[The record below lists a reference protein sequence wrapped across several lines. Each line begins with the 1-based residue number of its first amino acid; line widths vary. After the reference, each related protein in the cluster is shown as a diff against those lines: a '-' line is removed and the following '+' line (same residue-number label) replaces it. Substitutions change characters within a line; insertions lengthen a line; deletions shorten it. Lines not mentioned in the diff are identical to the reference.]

1 MSLLVQH
8 QIFEQDKYKINTFL
22 KSIIKEKCFHRENAL
37 DTLEDQYEFFKTY
50 YLGRNNIQ
58 NNFIDKDLL
67 SELISQEA
75 LYNKNIQIKKTNNYL
90 ELLLKN
96 EDFDIDIEY
105 NNKQEA
111 FLFFYNNDNK
121 ILREIFTEIDLDK
134 NEFNFKKINEKKIK
148 TNFEVQNMK
157 LVNSNFPENKNFLIF
172 NDLYNIYKLNVK
184 AIHDNLQEN
193 TDKITTIEEIPICFM
208 SDLYIDKIFSI
219 SSDDEFIK
227 TDINNNNNSEINFIT
242 NINNY
247 NSIHNKLSLIDF
259 NNGKIISEVNLYL
272 NNNDNIYK
280 KGHFINSNNVVLIYS
295 KNKLSLVDFRFKE
308 NKLNNLLPDYN
319 FNFND
324 IIIFD
329 QFQYMT
335 LSSHKISLFDLRYPS
350 LPKTEKVININ
361 YKELSVKKNK
371 NKDYSYIL
379 FDKFKNDTTFIKLD
393 ISQNSLNSS
402 KIFENFAEF
411 QLLNN
416 NNNSQIFIHDI
427 VGFIHQND
435 DNDSE
440 EENENDYNGDKKSLI
455 WEENE
460 TSKNN
465 EFEFNNIFNLN
476 ETYFCFILDN
486 LNGVYMNIYDINNS
500 NEYIENEDIK
510 EEKDIRNYS
519 YYEQIFNM
527 YKEYYKDLPYVPIDE
542 ENYIYANKK
551 DEESEKGFGYVKINE
566 KDKKM
571 FEVASK
577 RNIFE
582 EVIKSYEKKDINP
595 HINLDF
601 LSAKTKEKLQEE
613 NSRKFSV
620 NSVDSDISANAL
632 PIISNK
638 EYETIK
644 DIIEKLNLGKKENNM
659 LNDDEKEKNKYL

>member
-8 QIFEQDKYKINTFL
+8 QIFKQDTFKINNFL
-22 KSIIKEKCFHRENAL
+22 KTKLKENNKHRENAI
-37 DTLEDQYEFFKTY
+37 DTFDDQYEFYKTY
-50 YLGRNNIQ
+50 YLGKNNTQ

-67 SELISQEA
+67 SELISQEN
-75 LYNKNIQIKKTNNYL
+75 LYNKNIQIKKTSNFL

-96 EDFDIDIEY
+96 EDFDIDIDY

-111 FLFFYNNDNK
+111 FLFFYNNDDK
-121 ILREIFTEIDLDK
+121 TLREIFIDIDLDQ

-157 LVNSNFPENKNFLIF
+157 LINSNYIENRNFLIF

-193 TDKITTIEEIPICFM
+193 TDKITTIEEIPICFI
-208 SDLYIDKIFSI
+208 SDLYMDKIFSI
-219 SSDDEFIK
+219 SSDDEFVK
-227 TDINNNNNSEINFIT
+227 TDINNNREINFIT
-242 NINNY
+242 NNNNINN
-247 NSIHNKLSLIDF
+247 NLLHNKLSLIDF
-259 NNGKIISEVNLYL
+259 NNGKIISEINLSL

-280 KGHFINSNNVVLIYS
+280 KGHFLNNNNVVLIYS
-295 KNKLSLVDFRFKE
+295 KNKLSLIDFRNKE
-308 NKLNNLLPDYN
+308 NKINNLLPNYN

-324 IIIFD
+324 VILFD
-329 QFQYMT
+329 KFQYMT
-335 LSSHKISLFDLRYPS
+335 LSPHKISLFDLRYPS
-350 LPKTEKVININ
+350 LSKTEKVININ

-371 NKDYSYIL
+371 NKDFSYIL

-393 ISQNSLNSS
+393 INQNSLNSP
-402 KIFENFAEF
+402 KIFENLAEF

-427 VGFIHQND
+427 VGFIHQKD
-435 DNDSE
+435 DDSE
-440 EENENDYNGDKKSLI
+440 EENENDYNEDRKSLI

-465 EFEFNNIFNLN
+465 EFEFNNNINLN

-500 NEYIENEDIK
+500 NEYIENDDDK
-510 EEKDIRNYS
+510 EEKDIKNYS
-519 YYEQIFNM
+519 YYDQIFNM

-542 ENYIYANKK
+542 ENCIYSNKK

-577 RNIFE
+577 RKIFE
-582 EVIKSYEKKDINP
+582 EMMKSYKKNDINP
-595 HINLDF
+595 YINLDF
-601 LSAKTKEKLQEE
+601 LSAKTKERLKEE
-613 NSRKFSV
+613 NSRKYSV

-632 PIISNK
+632 PIISNE

-644 DIIEKLNLGKKENNM
+644 DIIDKLNLGKKQNNI
-659 LNDDEKEKNKYL
+659 LDND